1 MHTGERILDV
11 PGLERGSG
19 FRGLDKQRAHGK
31 WHLSIVR
38 RTIAAAFASGGI
50 ESRIELAFAQERRSH
65 VVLSK
70 IRLFERLFDVQRG
83 DRQRA
88 NHLKGEKADDVGG
101 IVIGLEVEMRRQVKK
116 FSESFGCDMLVSVPG
131 CLSEYNCQTFAI
143 GKRCLTTVGIMLVFF
158 ARHLFCDVVGFL
170 AFELKR
176 VV

>member
-1 MHTGERILDV
+1 
-11 PGLERGSG
+11 
-19 FRGLDKQRAHGK
+19 
-31 WHLSIVR
+31 
-38 RTIAAAFASGGI
+38 
-50 ESRIELAFAQERRSH
+50 

-70 IRLFERLFDVQRG
+70 IRLLERLFNVQRG

-116 FSESFGCDMLVSVPG
+116 FSESFG
-131 CLSEYNCQTFAI
+131 FAI
-143 GKRCLTTVGIMLVFF
+143 GKRCLSTVGIMLVFF